1 MAFVRLIHI
10 HAFRFIVIKRRG
22 GGGEINTWNFGPT
35 ESRHV
40 DFWRRRISAR
50 GILAHDAPRITE
62 GARMENF
69 GAHVRQ
75 NSTAMRR
82 NP

>member
-1 MAFVRLIHI
+1 MAFVRLIHT
-10 HAFRFIVIKRRG
+10 HAFRFIVIKSR
-22 GGGEINTWNFGPT
+22 GGGEINALNFGPA
-35 ESRHV
+35 ESWRV